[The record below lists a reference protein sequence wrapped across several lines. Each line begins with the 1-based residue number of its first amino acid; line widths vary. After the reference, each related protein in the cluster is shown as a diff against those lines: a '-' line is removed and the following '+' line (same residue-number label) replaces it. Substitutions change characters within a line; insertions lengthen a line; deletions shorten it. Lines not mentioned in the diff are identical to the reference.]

1 MVVTRFERL
10 IREMK
15 VRVNEVASKL
25 TEEYVSFYR
34 IPPFQDKLKDMWL
47 VYTSGRVQS
56 INLLK
61 KV

>member
-1 MVVTRFERL
+1 
-10 IREMK
+10 MK